1 MSTQSPEPWVDNNR
15 PILTQANWNRARDC
29 VNGCAG
35 LNPTAL
41 PLVIEKG
48 WALIAALQKADV
60 RVWEAKE
67 VQEFRKVLLHAQEPG

>member
-35 LNPTAL
+35 LNPAAYRRLVELVNRFQEQHWQITTADVDDIATAL
-41 PLVIEKG
+41 
-48 WALIAALQKADV
+48 A
-60 RVWEAKE
+60 
-67 VQEFRKVLLHAQEPG
+67 HAQEPG